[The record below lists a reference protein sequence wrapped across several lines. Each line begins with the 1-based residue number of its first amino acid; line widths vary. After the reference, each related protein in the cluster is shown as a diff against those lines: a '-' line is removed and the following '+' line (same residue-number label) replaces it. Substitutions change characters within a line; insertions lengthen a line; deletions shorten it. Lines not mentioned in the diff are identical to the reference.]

1 MRRGTCSALF
11 LTGFI
16 SICSSAALYA
26 DNYKFNHHWN
36 FLADFVYMRRS
47 EIHNHTLVKNSNKFQ
62 CPNRCPNFT
71 VMNTRN
77 LVNDFDFEPGYRVG
91 LTYTPNARIGFEANY
106 LWLDEWEGDKT
117 VHGNQSLSFGN
128 IGDDFA
134 NASEARGVYKSNF
147 WDSELNFWRYFTP
160 RDVDYFSLSGIAGLR
175 YFNLNESFH
184 LTMIAPPDKSSYHI
198 RSFNKMYAGQL
209 GLDFQMNPTRWL
221 SWEIFAKV
229 GVMGNHTKVK
239 SVLRDQNDQ
248 VTVLHY
254 KKREWEA
261 GIFTDVAAQL
271 AINCTR
277 WLSVHAGYEALFFS
291 GLALAPE
298 QISKKKKPEKKDYTH
313 GTAVI
318 HGLYTGLNISF

>member
-147 WDSELNFWRYFTP
+147 WDS
-160 RDVDYFSLSGIAGLR
+160 
-175 YFNLNESFH
+175 
-184 LTMIAPPDKSSYHI
+184 
-198 RSFNKMYAGQL
+198 
-209 GLDFQMNPTRWL
+209 
-221 SWEIFAKV
+221 
-229 GVMGNHTKVK
+229 
-239 SVLRDQNDQ
+239 
-248 VTVLHY
+248 
-254 KKREWEA
+254 
-261 GIFTDVAAQL
+261 
-271 AINCTR
+271 
-277 WLSVHAGYEALFFS
+277 
-291 GLALAPE
+291 
-298 QISKKKKPEKKDYTH
+298 
-313 GTAVI
+313 
-318 HGLYTGLNISF
+318 